1 MEKEPEAI
9 RFGMMAVKKG
19 FVTPEDVVEA
29 LKIQESEECSAGQ
42 HRPIGRILSN
52 EGHITLQ
59 QVGEVL
65 RSMGKMDEKKVDKTF
80 GDVAVEK
87 GFITENQIEEALKI
101 QTDDACSTGERRPV
115 GRILINEGF
124 MTLQQVGE
132 VLKSLEKPER

>member
-29 LKIQESEECSAGQ
+29 RKIQESEECSTGKR
-42 HRPIGRILSN
+42 RPIGRILLN
-52 EGHITLQ
+52 EGLITLQ
-59 QVGEVL
+59 QIGEVL
-65 RSMGKMDEKKVDKTF
+65 RSTGKMDEKKVDKTF
-80 GDVAVEK
+80 GDVAMEK
-87 GFITENQIEEALKI
+87 GFITEDQLEEALKI
-101 QTDDACSTGERRPV
+101 QTNEASSTGKRRPV

-132 VLKSLEKPER
+132 VLKSLEKP

>member
-1 MEKEPEAI
+1 MEKGLEAI

-29 LKIQESEECSAGQ
+29 LKIQESEECSTGNR
-42 HRPIGRILSN
+42 RPIGRILSN

-65 RSMGKMDEKKVDKTF
+65 KSMGKMGKKKVDKTF

-87 GFITENQIEEALKI
+87 GFITEEQLEEALKI
-101 QTDDACSTGERRPV
+101 QTDDACSMEERRPV

-132 VLKSLEKPER
+132 VLDSLEKSEG

>member
-19 FVTPEDVVEA
+19 FATPENVVQA
-29 LKIQESEECSAGQ
+29 LKIQENEERSTGKR
-42 HRPIGRILSN
+42 RPIGRILLN

-59 QVGEVL
+59 QMGEVL
-65 RSMGKMDEKKVDKTF
+65 RSMGKMDKKKVDKTF

-87 GFITENQIEEALKI
+87 GFITEDQLEEALKI
-101 QTDDACSTGERRPV
+101 QTKEVSSTGERRPV

-124 MTLQQVGE
+124 MTLQKVGE
-132 VLKSLEKPER
+132 VLKSLEKPGS

>member
-1 MEKEPEAI
+1 MAKEPEAI

-29 LKIQESEECSAGQ
+29 LKIQEDEESSTGPR
-42 HRPIGRILSN
+42 RPIGRILSN

-59 QVGEVL
+59 QIGEVL

-80 GDVAVEK
+80 GDVAIEK
-87 GFITENQIEEALKI
+87 GFITEEQLEEALKI
-101 QTDDACSTGERRPV
+101 QTDDACSMEERRPL

-132 VLKSLEKPER
+132 VLKSLEKSDG

>member
-9 RFGMMAVKKG
+9 RFGMMTVKKG

-29 LKIQESEECSAGQ
+29 LKIQEREECSGGPR
-42 HRPIGRILSN
+42 RPIGRILSN

-59 QVGEVL
+59 QIGEVL
-65 RSMGKMDEKKVDKTF
+65 RAMGKMDEKKVDKTF

-87 GFITENQIEEALKI
+87 GFITENQLEEALKI
-101 QTDDACSTGERRPV
+101 QTDDACSTGERRAV

-132 VLKSLEKPER
+132 VLKSLEKPEG